1 MMQSLFAAARTGS
14 RLAGHPR
21 AWLVFLVLGGLAAVT
36 VPFAAGASPVVET
49 LSWVLLP
56 GASALAVLA
65 GMRRNGLTGS
75 RPWRLI
81 GAGLL
86 ITLLASAL
94 GWGVGWVWLRSPLLL
109 GVYQAGTLAA
119 YGLAL
124 VALVMLSLRASGP
137 RWAALLDAGTITVG
151 VAMPLWTL
159 LIGPVAD
166 RAVHIDTDLVFALA
180 LPVVDLFILG
190 LVIRLALDSGRVP
203 GLSLLGA
210 SYAAMFFSDVVYL
223 LNQTSNEVYGAV
235 STACWLGWAV
245 LTGAAMLHPS
255 MAAANRTQE
264 PAPFTRARLA
274 AVLALA
280 LALTLVSPLVSVV
293 VPMVTGAGP
302 AAGAH
307 GGSSVTLLTVLLAV
321 LLVLRLSTV
330 VCVSVAQAAD
340 LRVALHRQDVLQR
353 SLSHRASHDPLTG
366 LGNRTLLG
374 EALHTVITSHAA
386 APDAPHPAL
395 LLLDLDAFKDV
406 NDTYGHPVGDEV
418 LTVVAQRLRELVAG
432 ERILARL
439 GGDEFAILLP
449 RAEPGEA
456 MAVAQRMLET
466 VRAPY
471 LLDGRELYL
480 TTSIGVLTGTAVAT
494 ASDALRDAD
503 LALYAA
509 KAAGKNQ
516 IVVFDSELRARRL
529 HHAEIAVGLRQ
540 ALAREEFTLAYQPV
554 VDLTSGT
561 IYAVEALLR
570 WTPAGG
576 RPIPPDVF
584 IPVAEDTGLIVE
596 IGRWV
601 LNQACADAKRWHE
614 RYGIAVTVNVSGRQL
629 RERAFRDTVLDVLA
643 RYALPENALTL
654 EVTESM
660 LLATTAAE
668 TRRIVELLAELRA
681 HGVRI
686 ALDDFGTGY
695 SSLAYLRTLPVDIL
709 KIDRSFTAPLTDTDP
724 HQARAFTKAIVELSA
739 SLGLSTVVEGVE
751 SREQAAVLQQMGCP
765 LAQGYLFSQPAP
777 ARAIDDML
785 QVAPSK
791 SAA

>member
-1 MMQSLFAAARTGS
+1 
-14 RLAGHPR
+14 
-21 AWLVFLVLGGLAAVT
+21 
-36 VPFAAGASPVVET
+36 VET

-56 GASALAVLA
+56 GASMVAVLA
-65 GMRRNGLTGS
+65 GMRRNGLTGPG
-75 RPWRLI
+75 PWRLI
-81 GAGLL
+81 GAGLV

-94 GWGVGWVWLRSPLLL
+94 GWGVGWVWLKQPFLM
-109 GVYQAGTLAA
+109 GAYQVGTLAA
-119 YGLAL
+119 YALAL
-124 VALVMLSLRASGP
+124 VALVMLSLRTAGL
-137 RWAALLDAGTITVG
+137 RWAALLDAGIITVG

-159 LIGPVAD
+159 LIGPITD

-180 LPVVDLFILG
+180 LPVVDLFIIG
-190 LVIRLALDSGRVP
+190 LVIRLALGNGRAP
-203 GLSLLGA
+203 GLGLLSA

-223 LNQTSNEVYGAV
+223 LNQASSEVYGAV

-255 MAAANRTQE
+255 MAAANRAQE
-264 PAPFTRARLA
+264 PAPLSRVRA
-274 AVLALA
+274 AVLLALA
-280 LALTLVSPLVSVV
+280 LALTLLSPLVSVV
-293 VPMVTGAGP
+293 VPMVTGTG
-302 AAGAH
+302 AASEPY
-307 GGSSVTLLTVLLAV
+307 GGREVTLLTVLLAV

-330 VCVSVAQAAD
+330 VRVSVAQAAD

-374 EALHTVITSHAA
+374 EALHTVITSQAGT
-386 APDAPHPAL
+386 PGAPHPTL

-418 LTVVAQRLRELVAG
+418 LTVVAYRLRELVAG
-432 ERILARL
+432 EHILARL
-439 GGDEFAILLP
+439 GGDEFAVLLP
-449 RAEPGEA
+449 RAEAGEA
-456 MAVAQRMLET
+456 MAVAERVLET

-471 LLDGRELYL
+471 LIDGRELYL
-480 TTSIGVLTGTAVAT
+480 TTSIGVLTGTVIAT

-516 IVVFDSELRARRL
+516 IVVFDGELRARRL

-570 WTPAGG
+570 WTPSGG

-601 LNQACADAKRWHE
+601 LNQACADAQRWHE

-629 RERAFRDTVLDVLA
+629 RERAFRDTVLDVLT
-643 RYALPENALTL
+643 RYRLPENALTL

-668 TRRIVELLAELRA
+668 TRRIVELLAELRT

-724 HQARAFTKAIVELSA
+724 HRARAFTKAIVELSA

-785 QVAPSK
+785 QVAPSQT
-791 SAA
+791 AA

>member
-1 MMQSLFAAARTGS
+1 MMQSLFAVARTGS
-14 RLAGHPR
+14 RLACHPR
-21 AWLVFLVLGGLAAVT
+21 AWLVFLVLGGPVAVA

-49 LSWVLLP
+49 LTWVLLP
-56 GASALAVLA
+56 GASALAVLT

-86 ITLLASAL
+86 ITLLMSAL

-109 GVYQAGTLAA
+109 GVYQVGTLAA

-166 RAVHIDTDLVFALA
+166 RAAHIDTDLVFALA

-264 PAPFTRARLA
+264 PVPFTRARLA

-374 EALHTVITSHAA
+374 EALHTVIASHAA

-418 LTVVAQRLRELVAG
+418 LTVVAQRLRELVAS

-449 RAEPGEA
+449 RAETGEA

-480 TTSIGVLTGTAVAT
+480 TTSIGVLTGTAIAT

-516 IVVFDSELRARRL
+516 ITVFDGELRARRL

-601 LNQACADAKRWHE
+601 LNQACADAQRWHE

-668 TRRIVELLAELRA
+668 TRRIVELLAELRT

-791 SAA
+791 TAA